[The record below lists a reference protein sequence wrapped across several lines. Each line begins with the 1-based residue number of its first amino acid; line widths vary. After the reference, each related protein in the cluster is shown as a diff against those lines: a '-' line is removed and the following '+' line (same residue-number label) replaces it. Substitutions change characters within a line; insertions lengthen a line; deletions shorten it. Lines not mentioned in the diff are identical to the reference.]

1 MKYSFFKGIRKNI
14 KEKTMA
20 KKAIVMGAT
29 SGIGMEVAS
38 LLAQRGWQVG
48 IAGRR
53 VERLEEVKRNTN
65 QIISEKTKVSQK
77 GNISEGVKASRG
89 EITCYQ
95 QIDVTSA
102 DAPTLLQKLIEKLGG
117 MDLYFHSSGIG
128 WQNYSLDFEKEMK
141 TVETNGL
148 GFVRMVDTAFNWF
161 AQQSQEQDKGQEL
174 RLEQKS
180 DKGKGNDTY
189 RIACITSIAGTKGL
203 GAAPA
208 YSATKRF
215 QNHYLECLTQQA
227 HMRHLPIA
235 ITDIRPGFVKTDLIA
250 GSNYPLQLT
259 PQEVAQQIVN
269 AIERGK
275 AVKTIDWK
283 YSILVS
289 LWRMIPRWIWTRLTI
304 K

>member
-1 MKYSFFKGIRKNI
+1 
-14 KEKTMA
+14 MA

-29 SGIGMEVAS
+29 SGIGMEVAK
-38 LLAQRGWQVG
+38 LLAAKGWQVG

-53 VERLEEVKRNTN
+53 IERLQTL
-65 QIISEKTKVSQK
+65 ISD
-77 GNISEGVKASRG
+77 NKATPQG
-89 EITCYQ
+89 GITCYQ

-102 DAPTLLQKLIEKLGG
+102 EAPSQLLELIDKLGG

-128 WQNYSLDFEKEMK
+128 WQNNSLDIEKELK

-148 GFVRMVDTAFNWF
+148 GFTRMVDTAFNWF
-161 AQQSQEQDKGQEL
+161 ATHHQNNSKA
-174 RLEQKS
+174 
-180 DKGKGNDTY
+180 

-227 HMRHLPIA
+227 RMRHLPIS

-250 GSNYPLQLT
+250 GSTYPLQLQ
-259 PQEVAQQIVN
+259 PEDVAKHIVR
-269 AIERGK
+269 AIEKGK
-275 AVKTIDWK
+275 EVKVIDWR
-283 YSILVS
+283 YAILVFF
-289 LWRMIPRWIWTRLTI
+289 WRLIPRGLWTVVAIPPQAGTLQR
-304 K
+304 

>member
-1 MKYSFFKGIRKNI
+1 
-14 KEKTMA
+14 
-20 KKAIVMGAT
+20 
-29 SGIGMEVAS
+29 MEVAS

-53 VERLEEVKRNTN
+53 IERLEEVKRNTN
-65 QIISEKTKVSQK
+65 LLISES
-77 GNISEGVKASRG
+77 SKASKG

-95 QIDVTSA
+95 QIDVTSPE
-102 DAPTLLQKLIEKLGG
+102 APSLLLKLIEKLGG

-128 WQNYSLDFEKEMK
+128 WQNNSLDFEKEMK

-215 QNHYLECLTQQA
+215 QNHYLECLNQQA

-289 LWRMIPRWIWTRLTI
+289 LWRMIPRCIWTRLTI